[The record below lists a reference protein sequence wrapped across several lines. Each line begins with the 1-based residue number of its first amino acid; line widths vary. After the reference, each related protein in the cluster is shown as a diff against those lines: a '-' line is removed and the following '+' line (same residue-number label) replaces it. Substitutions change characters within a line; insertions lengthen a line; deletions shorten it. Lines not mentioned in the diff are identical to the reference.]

1 MQTDNFD
8 FSKLD
13 SVPTGAMKDITAN
26 SISEDITANTTSV
39 NESIVNESSNGH
51 LADFGKY
58 NAQQQ
63 QQFNQPGQQLK
74 AGNLITGEVAVN
86 LADMIIP
93 TILVIVI
100 KKGTDKTVSKRSF
113 ALTTTE
119 KDTIK
124 PVLQNYLNSIN
135 FTVENPLNALLLTMG
150 MIYVMKVIEVVNEVP
165 AGKFTPGTPGA
176 ADIGQA
182 TAAGTIKRDGR
193 GRPKGTTKNKS

>member
-13 SVPTGAMKDITAN
+13 GVPTGAMKDITAN
-26 SISEDITANTTSV
+26 SISEDITANTASV
-39 NESIVNESSNGH
+39 NESIVNDASNGH

-58 NAQQQ
+58 NAQQ

-74 AGNLITGEVAVN
+74 AGNLITGEMAVN
-86 LADMIIP
+86 FADMIIP
-93 TILVIVI
+93 TILVMVI
-100 KKGTDKTVSKRSF
+100 KKGMDKTVSKRSF
-113 ALTTTE
+113 ALTSTE

-135 FTVENPLNALLLTMG
+135 FTVDNPLNALLLTLG
-150 MIYVMKVIEVVNEVP
+150 MIYGMKVIEVVNEVP

>member
-13 SVPTGAMKDITAN
+13 GVPTGAMKDITAN
-26 SISEDITANTTSV
+26 SISEDITANTASV
-39 NESIVNESSNGH
+39 NESIVNDASNGH

-74 AGNLITGEVAVN
+74 AGNLITGEMAVN
-86 LADMIIP
+86 FVDMIIP
-93 TILVIVI
+93 SVLVMII
-100 KKGTDKTVSKRSF
+100 KRGMDKVVSKRSF
-113 ALTTTE
+113 TLTTTE

-135 FTVENPLNALLLTMG
+135 FTVENPLNALLLTLG
-150 MIYVMKVIEVVNEVP
+150 MIYGMKVIEVVNEVP
-165 AGKFTPGTPGA
+165 TGKFTPGTPGA

-182 TAAGTIKRDGR
+182 TAAGTIKKDGR
-193 GRPKGTTKNKS
+193 GRPKGTTKIK

>member
-26 SISEDITANTTSV
+26 SISEDITANTASV
-39 NESIVNESSNGH
+39 NESIVNDASNGH

-58 NAQQQ
+58 NAQQ

-74 AGNLITGEVAVN
+74 AGNLITGEMAVN
-86 LADMIIP
+86 FADMIIP
-93 TILVIVI
+93 TILVMVI
-100 KKGTDKTVSKRSF
+100 KKGMDKTVSKRSF
-113 ALTTTE
+113 ALTSTE

-135 FTVENPLNALLLTMG
+135 FTVDNPLNALLLTLG
-150 MIYVMKVIEVVNEVP
+150 MIYGMKVIEVVNEVP

>member
-13 SVPTGAMKDITAN
+13 SVPNGAMKDITAN

-93 TILVIVI
+93 TILVMVI
-100 KKGTDKTVSKRSF
+100 KKGMDKTVSKRSF

-165 AGKFTPGTPGA
+165 TGKFTPGTPGA
-176 ADIGQA
+176 ADVGQP
-182 TAAGTIKRDGR
+182 TAAGTIKKDGR
-193 GRPKGTTKNKS
+193 GRPKGTTKIK